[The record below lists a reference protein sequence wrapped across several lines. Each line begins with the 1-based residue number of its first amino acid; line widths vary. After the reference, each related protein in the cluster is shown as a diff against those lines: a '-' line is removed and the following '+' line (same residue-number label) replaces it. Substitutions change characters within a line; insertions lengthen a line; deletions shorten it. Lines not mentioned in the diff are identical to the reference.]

1 MNGEGRRG
9 QFDYIM
15 TVAALFL
22 HYVINFLQIL
32 SKHPLEN
39 LVGFLEEST
48 AQGWDNIYVCI
59 SQGLHTLTKT
69 PILPVAV

>member
-1 MNGEGRRG
+1 MKGEERRG

-22 HYVINFLQIL
+22 HYGRNFLQIL
-32 SKHPLEN
+32 SKHPLKN
-39 LVGFLEEST
+39 LMGFLEEST
-48 AQGWDNIYVCI
+48 EHGWDNIYVCI

-69 PILPVAV
+69 HILSLAV